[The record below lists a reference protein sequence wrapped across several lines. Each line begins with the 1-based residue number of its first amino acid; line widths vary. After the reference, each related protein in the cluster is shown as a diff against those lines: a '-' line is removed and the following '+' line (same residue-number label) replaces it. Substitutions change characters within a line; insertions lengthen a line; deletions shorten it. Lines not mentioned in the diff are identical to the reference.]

1 MKHLLNKKKTIS
13 LRNDIGLLAVN
24 RNIPSFSVDQAQTCK
39 GDTTENEI
47 LMDLKKKQLTS
58 HQEIIGLQKSFMKL
72 YETIIKLI
80 KKKDNDK
87 RFTRNSRSI
96 SLIKVG
102 TKLISKV
109 SAVRLKNVLD
119 N

>member
-1 MKHLLNKKKTIS
+1 MK
-13 LRNDIGLLAVN
+13 
-24 RNIPSFSVDQAQTCK
+24 
-39 GDTTENEI
+39 
-47 LMDLKKKQLTS
+47 DLKKKQLTS

-87 RFTRNSRSI
+87 RFSRNSRSI

-109 SAVRLKNVLD
+109 SAVRLRNVLD